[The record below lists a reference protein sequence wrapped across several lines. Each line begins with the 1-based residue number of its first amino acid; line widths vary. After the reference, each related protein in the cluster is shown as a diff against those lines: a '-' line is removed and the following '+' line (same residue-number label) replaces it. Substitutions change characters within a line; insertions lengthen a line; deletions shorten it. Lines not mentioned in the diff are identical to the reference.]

1 MPAKNK
7 KGLGQKISNSILYII
22 FISNIFSLLVLI
34 MARFAWI
41 VPPSQQVIFA
51 YLGLAFPIIL
61 IINIIYLIFWII
73 FQKKIFILVNLVVLI
88 INLGPIFTYFP
99 IHTKTSKVPDD
110 CIKILS
116 YNVRSFNSEQGKK
129 ALKNPIFDY
138 IKETNADIICLQEFA
153 ASFRENNPRNIITQ
167 KQVDEIFKDYPYRSI
182 IRFGR
187 ANNQYAY
194 GVACYSKYPI
204 NKTYRLPLYASTFNG
219 SVAYELDIKGK
230 KITLVNNHLES
241 NKITASD
248 KKLYQD
254 LLISKDKE
262 TLEEVTQNIKA
273 RLSVAYAKREE
284 QVDIISD
291 YIAKHKA
298 DGVIVC
304 GDFNDTPI
312 SYAYHK
318 MKGDLTDAYAHTG
331 LGHGITYHENKFWFR
346 IDYIMHSSEFK
357 SYNCTVGKV
366 KYSDHYPIM
375 AYLQLQR

>member
-1 MPAKNK
+1 MMPEKNK
-7 KGLGQKISNSILYII
+7 KNLGKKISNSILYII
-22 FISNIFSLLVLI
+22 FASNLLSLLLLTI
-34 MARFAWI
+34 TRFAWTI
-41 VPPSQQVIFA
+41 PPSEVILFA

-61 IINIIYLIFWII
+61 VVNIIYLIFWIVC
-73 FQKKIFILVNLVVLI
+73 QRKIFILVNLLI
-88 INLGPIFTYFP
+88 LILNWSTIFTYFP
-99 IHTKTSKVPDD
+99 VHTQTSKVPDD

-116 YNVRSFNSEQGKK
+116 YNVKSFNWEQGKK
-129 ALKNPIFDY
+129 ATQNPIFDY
-138 IKETNADIICLQEFA
+138 IKETNADIICMQEFV
-153 ASFRENNPRNIITQ
+153 ASFKENNPGNTITE
-167 KQVDEIFKDYPYRSI
+167 KQVNEILKDYPYRSI
-182 IRFGR
+182 VRFGR
-187 ANNQYAY
+187 VHNQYSY
-194 GVACYSKYPI
+194 GVACYSKFPI
-204 NKTYRLPLYASTFNG
+204 TKTNRLPLYESTFNG

-254 LLISKDKE
+254 LLVSKDKE

-273 RLSVAYAKREE
+273 RLSVAYSKREK

-291 YIAKHKA
+291 YIAKNKT

-318 MKGDLTDAYAHTG
+318 MKGDLTDAYAQTG
-331 LGHGITYHENKFWFR
+331 FGHGITYHENKFWFR
-346 IDYIMHSSEFK
+346 IDFIMHSSEFK

-366 KYSDHYPIM
+366 KYSDHYPIT
-375 AYLQLQR
+375 AYLQLK

>member
-7 KGLGQKISNSILYII
+7 SGLGKKISDSILYII
-22 FISNIFSLLVLI
+22 FASNLLALLLLI
-34 MARFAWI
+34 MARLAWNI
-41 VPPSQQVIFA
+41 PPSESALFA

-61 IINIIYLIFWII
+61 AVIIVYFIFWIVC
-73 FQKKIFILVNLVVLI
+73 QRKIFILVNLLILI
-88 INLGPIFTYFP
+88 INWSPIFTYFP

-116 YNVRSFNSEQGKK
+116 YNVKSFNWEQGKK
-129 ALKNPIFDY
+129 AVNNPIFDY
-138 IKETNADIICLQEFA
+138 IRDTNADIICIQEFA
-153 ASFRENNPRNIITQ
+153 ASFKKDNPGNIITE
-167 KQVDEIFKDYPYRSI
+167 KQINKILEDYPYRSVT
-182 IRFGR
+182 RFGR
-187 ANNQYAY
+187 ADNQYAY
-194 GVACYSKYPI
+194 GVACYSKFPI
-204 NKTYRLPLYASTFNG
+204 NKVHRLPLYESTFNG

-241 NKITASD
+241 NKITSSD
-248 KKLYQD
+248 KKLYQN
-254 LLISKDKE
+254 LLVSKDKE

-273 RLSVAYAKREE
+273 RLSIAYMKREK
-284 QVDIISD
+284 QVDVISD
-291 YIAKHKA
+291 YITKNKA

-318 MKGDLTDAYAHTG
+318 MKGDLIDAYAQTG
-331 LGHGITYHENKFWFR
+331 FGHGITYHENKFWFR
-346 IDYIMHSSEFK
+346 IDFIMHSSEFR

-375 AYLQLQR
+375 TYLQLQK